1 MEGRPRDFQSRRRLN
16 FGIPMVSSWNVQ
28 AVRRSSRLRT
38 LEIYQWF
45 FWTVIRD
52 LPKSVPFA
60 SIRMRSQ
67 SLGRPRE
74 SFSTSDS
81 PNSPFCLIR
90 RIRFGVAIVRR
101 SLRGW
106 FVKAGCNR
114 RLADLRFMEAVGHTV
129 FDEIHAVRI
138 ERVKDLLMK
147 PGQEVFAIP
156 NLCGYGSLAD
166 LCRDF
171 KKRTGQTL
179 RGWRSS
185 GAR

>member
-1 MEGRPRDFQSRRRLN
+1 MTAAGR
-16 FGIPMVSSWNVQ
+16 
-28 AVRRSSRLRT
+28 VRR
-38 LEIYQWF
+38 
-45 FWTVIRD
+45 
-52 LPKSVPFA
+52 
-60 SIRMRSQ
+60 
-67 SLGRPRE
+67 GRQVK
-74 SFSTSDS
+74 
-81 PNSPFCLIR
+81 CAA
-90 RIRFGVAIVRR
+90 GVAVVV
-101 SLRGW
+101 L
-106 FVKAGCNR
+106 
-114 RLADLRFMEAVGHTV
+114 V